1 MKIAII
7 LGTVREGRHTHRV
20 ATYLQQ
26 AFSQHPSLQTSLLDL
41 KAYNLP
47 IYEDRWEKQ
56 ENPSADLLRFG
67 QELQSADAIILI
79 SPEYHGSYTG
89 VLKNALDHYWKEFK
103 RKPIGVVSTSTGKFG
118 GLTGSIQMQHLI
130 LALGGYPISQKW
142 IVSNVNKIFD
152 ENNHLIAADAQ
163 KAADTF
169 LSEFLWFSQA
179 ILQAKQAEADQ
190 HEN

>member
-20 ATYLQQ
+20 ANYLQQ

-41 KAYNLP
+41 KTYDLP
-47 IYEDRWEKQ
+47 IFEDRWEKQ
-56 ENPSADLLRFG
+56 ENPPADLLRFG
-67 QELQSADAIILI
+67 QELQAADAIILI
-79 SPEYHGSYTG
+79 SPEYHGTYTG
-89 VLKNALDHYWKEFK
+89 VLKNALDHYWKEFE

-118 GLTGSIQMQHLI
+118 GLTGSIQMQHLV
-130 LALGGYPISQKW
+130 LALGGYPIPQKW

-152 ENNHLIAADAQ
+152 EDNHLITADAQ

-169 LSEFLWFSQA
+169 LAEFLWFSQA
-179 ILQAKQAEADQ
+179 ILQAKQAEADHYQ
-190 HEN
+190 S